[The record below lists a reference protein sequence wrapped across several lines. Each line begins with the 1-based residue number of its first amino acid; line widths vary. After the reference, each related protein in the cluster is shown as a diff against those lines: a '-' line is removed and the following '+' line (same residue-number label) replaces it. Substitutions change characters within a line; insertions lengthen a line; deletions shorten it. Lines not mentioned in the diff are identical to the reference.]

1 MNGYDHPSVGK
12 QLFLATVITADF
24 ATGSMFCAQAEI
36 HITEEAFTRACSNL
50 SQASQRF
57 VCVHRVLRKQDCGLI
72 LVFYIVDIVLL
83 FQKANIKVNMK

>member
-12 QLFLATVITADF
+12 QLFFADF
-24 ATGSMFCAQAEI
+24 TTGSMLCAQAEI

-57 VCVHRVLRKQDCGLI
+57 VCFHRVLCVLRKQEFGLI
-72 LVFYIVDIVLL
+72 IIYSILYSCFVP
-83 FQKANIKVNMK
+83 KGRIKPT